1 MEIDSSTLIF
11 YRISTFTNTLVPY
24 FDSGLQAG
32 FPSPAQDYT
41 ELKIDLNE
49 ELIRNPDATFF
60 VRIKGKS
67 MVDAGLNDG
76 DVLIIDRSLEPANGK
91 IAVCFLDGGFTVKR
105 LKVEK
110 EVCWL
115 LPENPDYKPIKVT
128 PENDFVIWGI
138 VTYVIKAT

>member
-1 MEIDSSTLIF
+1 MEIDANTLIF

-91 IAVCFLDGGFTVKR
+91 IAVCYLDGGFTVKR

-110 EVCWL
+110 DVCWL
-115 LPENPDYKPIKVT
+115 LPENPEYKPIKVT

-138 VTYVIKAT
+138 VTYVIKAK

>member
-1 MEIDSSTLIF
+1 MEIDANTLIF

-41 ELKIDLNE
+41 ELKIDLNQ

-76 DVLIIDRSLEPANGK
+76 DVLIIDVVWN
-91 IAVCFLDGGFTVKR
+91 
-105 LKVEK
+105 
-110 EVCWL
+110 
-115 LPENPDYKPIKVT
+115 LPTKNCCVL
-128 PENDFVIWGI
+128 FGWRFHR
-138 VTYVIKAT
+138 